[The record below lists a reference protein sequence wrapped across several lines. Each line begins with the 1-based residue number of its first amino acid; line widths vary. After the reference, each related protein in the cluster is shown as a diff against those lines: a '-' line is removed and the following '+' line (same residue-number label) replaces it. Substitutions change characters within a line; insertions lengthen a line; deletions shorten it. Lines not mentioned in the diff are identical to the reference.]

1 MLLPSRPARFCPAA
15 HQRGR
20 APSRRQWLKPGANDH
35 PWAIRRAAGFV
46 IQVSSATFGDI
57 SNDQMTSTLTIDSGG
72 VGQDTSDEGAAQV
85 LHLAIS
91 LAVPLTHHWP
101 WLLLVPWVGLSR

>member
-1 MLLPSRPARFCPAA
+1 MGGTSRVPVSHVHCTGAA
-15 HQRGR
+15 DLQPR
-20 APSRRQWLKPGANDH
+20 SVKDDGA
-35 PWAIRRAAGFV
+35 AAAAG
-46 IQVSSATFGDI
+46 
-57 SNDQMTSTLTIDSGG
+57 SGG
-72 VGQDTSDEGAAQV
+72 GAQQRRHRSSGGSGRRRRVGQDTSDEGAAQV